1 MLKVGLT
8 GGLACGKSTVAA
20 LLQEKGCGL
29 IDADRLGHEAIAPD
43 GPAHSDVVA
52 EFGRDIL
59 DGEGRVDRA
68 RLAACVFR
76 DRQGADRRGGGDRQR
91 GDPQQ
96 VRRLNELV
104 HPHILR
110 RIEEEARK
118 FADHHSEGILIVEAA
133 LLLEAF
139 AESQVDK
146 VVVVDCAEEQ
156 QIQRFQA
163 KGGTAGEARRR
174 MAAQM
179 TRAER
184 LQGADFVVD
193 TSGPLEQTR
202 RQVNVLYQRLVR
214 EALT

>member
-8 GGLACGKSTVAA
+8 GGLACGKSTVAT

-43 GPAHSDVVA
+43 GPAYSAVVA
-52 EFGRDIL
+52 EFGPDIL
-59 DGEGRVDRA
+59 DGKGRVERA

-76 DRQGADRRGGGDRQR
+76 DQQGGDRQR

-96 VRRLNELV
+96 VRRLNELL

-118 FADHHSEGILIVEAA
+118 FAERHSEGILIVEAA

-146 VVVVDCAEEQ
+146 VVVVDCSEEQ

-163 KGGTAGEARRR
+163 KGGTAEEARRR

-179 TRAER
+179 TRSER
-184 LQGADFVVD
+184 LRRADFVVD
-193 TSGPLEQTR
+193 TSGTLEQTR
-202 RQVNVLYQRLVR
+202 RQVNTLYQQLVR
-214 EALT
+214 EALI

>member
-8 GGLACGKSTVAA
+8 GGLACGKSTIAA

-29 IDADRLGHEAIAPD
+29 IDADRLGHEAIAPG
-43 GPAHSDVVA
+43 GPAYSAVVA

-59 DGEGRVDRA
+59 DGEGRVDRV
-68 RLAACVFR
+68 RLAACVFG
-76 DRQGADRRGGGDRQR
+76 DRQGGDRQR

-118 FADHHSEGILIVEAA
+118 FAERHSEGILIVEAA

-146 VVVVDCAEEQ
+146 VVVVDCSEEQ

-163 KGGTAGEARRR
+163 KGGTAEEARRR

-179 TRAER
+179 ARAER
-184 LQGADFVVD
+184 LRRADFVVD
-193 TSGPLEQTR
+193 TSGTLEQTR
-202 RQVNVLYQRLVR
+202 RQVNTLYQRLVR
-214 EALT
+214 EAII

>member
-20 LLQEKGCGL
+20 MLQEKGCGL
-29 IDADRLGHEAIAPD
+29 INADRLGHDAIAPG
-43 GPAHSDVVA
+43 GPAYSAVVA

-59 DGEGRVDRA
+59 DSEGRVDRT

-76 DRQGADRRGGGDRQR
+76 DRQW

-104 HPHILR
+104 HPHILQ
-110 RIEEEARK
+110 RIEEETRK
-118 FADHHSEGILIVEAA
+118 FAHRHPEGILVLEAA

-163 KGGTAGEARRR
+163 KGATAEEARLR

-184 LQGADFVVD
+184 LQRADFVVD
-193 TSGPLEQTR
+193 TSGTLEEAR
-202 RQVNVLYQRLVR
+202 RQVNVLYQQLVR
-214 EALT
+214 EALI

>member
-8 GGLACGKSTVAA
+8 GGLACGKSTIAA

-29 IDADRLGHEAIAPD
+29 IDADRLGHEAIAPG
-43 GPAHSDVVA
+43 GPAYSDVVA

-76 DRQGADRRGGGDRQR
+76 DRQGGGDRQR

-118 FADHHSEGILIVEAA
+118 FADHHFEGILIVEAA

-193 TSGPLEQTR
+193 TSGTLEQTR
-202 RQVNVLYQRLVR
+202 RQVNTLYQRLVR
-214 EALT
+214 EAII

>member
-43 GPAHSDVVA
+43 GPAYSDVVA

-68 RLAACVFR
+68 RLAACVFG
-76 DRQGADRRGGGDRQR
+76 DRQG

-110 RIEEEARK
+110 RLEEEARK

-146 VVVVDCAEEQ
+146 VVVVDCSEEQ

-163 KGGTAGEARRR
+163 KGGTAEEARRR

-184 LQGADFVVD
+184 LRRADLVVD
-193 TSGPLEQTR
+193 TSGTLEQTR
-202 RQVNVLYQRLVR
+202 RQVNTLYQQLVR
-214 EALT
+214 EALI

>member
-29 IDADRLGHEAIAPD
+29 VDADRLGHEAIAPD
-43 GPAHSDVVA
+43 GPAYSAVVA
-52 EFGRDIL
+52 EFGRDTL
-59 DGEGRVDRA
+59 DSEGRVDRA

-76 DRQGADRRGGGDRQR
+76 DRQEGVRQGGDRQR
-91 GDPQQ
+91 EDPPQ

-118 FADHHSEGILIVEAA
+118 FADHHPEGILVLEAA

-163 KGGTAGEARRR
+163 KGGTGEEARRR

-179 TRAER
+179 TRTER
-184 LQGADFVVD
+184 LRGADFVVD
-193 TSGPLEQTR
+193 TSGTLAQTR
-202 RQVNVLYQRLVR
+202 RQVNVLYQHLVR
-214 EALT
+214 EAII

>member
-20 LLQEKGCGL
+20 LLQEKRCGM

-43 GPAHSDVVA
+43 GPAYSSVVA

-76 DRQGADRRGGGDRQR
+76 DRQGGDR
-91 GDPQQ
+91 QQ

-118 FADHHSEGILIVEAA
+118 FADHHPEGILIVEAA

-146 VVVVDCAEEQ
+146 VVVVDCSEEQ

-163 KGGTAGEARRR
+163 KGGTAEEARRR

-184 LQGADFVVD
+184 LRRADFVVD
-193 TSGPLEQTR
+193 TSGTLEQTR
-202 RQVNVLYQRLVR
+202 RQVNTLYQRLVR
-214 EALT
+214 EALI

>member
-8 GGLACGKSTVAA
+8 GGLACGKSTIAA

-29 IDADRLGHEAIAPD
+29 IDADRLGHEAIAPG
-43 GPAHSDVVA
+43 GPAYSAVVA

-59 DGEGRVDRA
+59 DGEGRVDRV
-68 RLAACVFR
+68 RLAACVFG
-76 DRQGADRRGGGDRQR
+76 DRQGGDRQGGDRQR

-118 FADHHSEGILIVEAA
+118 FAERHSEGILIVEAA

-146 VVVVDCAEEQ
+146 VVVVDCSEEQ

-163 KGGTAGEARRR
+163 KGGTAEEARRR

-179 TRAER
+179 ARAER
-184 LQGADFVVD
+184 LRRADFVVD
-193 TSGPLEQTR
+193 TSGTLEQTR
-202 RQVNVLYQRLVR
+202 RQVNTLYQRLVR
-214 EALT
+214 EAII